1 MNKKIFELM
10 MAIIGSLGFVY
21 ISYLLSY
28 NLLGKIV
35 YAMAVVWALCLILK
49 ILIETIID
57 IKNLDK

>member
-35 YAMAVVWALCLILK
+35 YATAVVWALCLILK
-49 ILIETIID
+49 ILIETIVD